1 LAWRDNLFIYNDT
14 PLSGII
20 QDIEANFGMKV
31 QVTESALMDKRVTAK
46 VSRKNVD
53 VLLQVLGEILDVRI
67 EQNKNEI
74 VVSPNHQD

>member
-1 LAWRDNLFIYNDT
+1 
-14 PLSGII
+14 
-20 QDIEANFGMKV
+20 MKV